1 MSNNIVIWWNKKDI
15 PKDVRGW
22 NVGLENPSLTPL
34 FTELLD
40 SSIRQSSHIFM
51 HMRAIIHI
59 KIKSKG
65 EKVIP

>member
-1 MSNNIVIWWNKKDI
+1 MKRGAKIRSSFIFACYNL
-15 PKDVRGW
+15 GW

>member
-1 MSNNIVIWWNKKDI
+1 MLQ
-15 PKDVRGW
+15 RFGW

>member
-1 MSNNIVIWWNKKDI
+1 MLQRITNY
-15 PKDVRGW
+15 GW

-51 HMRAIIHI
+51 HMGAINHI